1 MPTLTLEAIR
11 QNPWNVLTNNMP
23 SDPSELLLRTARLAA
38 SYCRQ
43 SEYLFVLAARD
54 GDYAPAWW
62 TGGEDDPDVHEESEG
77 RSYDADK
84 KLAEID
90 GLLGEDEPA
99 G

>member
-11 QNPWNVLTNNMP
+11 QNPWNVITHDLP
-23 SDPSELLLRTARLAA
+23 SESSELLLRTARLAA

-43 SEYLFVLAARD
+43 SEHLIMLAARD

-62 TGGEDDPDVHEESEG
+62 TGGENDPDSHEESEG
-77 RSYDADK
+77 RSYEADD
-84 KLAEID
+84 KLTEID
-90 GLLGEDEPA
+90 ALLGEEEPA